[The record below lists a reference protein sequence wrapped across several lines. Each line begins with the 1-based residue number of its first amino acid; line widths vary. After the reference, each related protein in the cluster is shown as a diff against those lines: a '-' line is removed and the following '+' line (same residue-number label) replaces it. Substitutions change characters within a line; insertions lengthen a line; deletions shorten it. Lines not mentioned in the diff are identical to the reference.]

1 MTIKTALL
9 AGAAAAFMFA
19 APALAQETPA
29 PAPDR
34 GARRGRRLRNSRFR

>member
-9 AGAAAAFMFA
+9 ASTAAFMFA

-29 PAPDR
+29 TAPTAPMASR
-34 GARRGRRLRNSRFR
+34 PKAPNS